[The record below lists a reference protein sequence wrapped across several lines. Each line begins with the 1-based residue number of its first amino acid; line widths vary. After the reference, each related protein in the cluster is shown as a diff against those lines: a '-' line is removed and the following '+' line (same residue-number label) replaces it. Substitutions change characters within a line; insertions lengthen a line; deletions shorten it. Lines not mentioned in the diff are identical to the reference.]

1 MGFFDRDRS
10 NSGGN
15 QGMGGNYNG
24 KSSSLA
30 SPSKTGLTFASPTPS
45 TAGNS
50 NNGNGGNGNSRAAAA
65 PAPLSAEAAL
75 SADNKAAQ
83 ANWKANFQQ
92 QLDDYAN
99 SALTDR
105 TLIDRADF
113 NSQLTAKAAKGVASR
128 SLSRSGVALT
138 GQAAKQS
145 ARLGNIN
152 TAQYMDQ
159 SKNSAVLAQDDRNTQ
174 AVGDSLNA
182 YTQLG
187 QTGSDALRNA
197 AGLESQRI
205 AGDRQRKG
213 AADAS
218 NMSMA
223 SGLASMYMMM

>member
-1 MGFFDRDRS
+1 MGFFDQDRS

-24 KSSSLA
+24 KSSSLSAPAAPAAA
-30 SPSKTGLTFASPTPS
+30 STKAPAFDYSK
-45 TAGNS
+45 
-50 NNGNGGNGNSRAAAA
+50 GNGSSRAAAA

-83 ANWKANFQQ
+83 ANWKANFKQ

-113 NSQLTAKAAKGVASR
+113 NSQLTAKAAKGVSAR

-159 SKNSAVLAQDDRNTQ
+159 SKNTAVVAQDDRNTQ
-174 AVGDSLNA
+174 ALGDSLNA
-182 YTQLG
+182 YTQIG
-187 QTGSDALRNA
+187 ETGSAALRNA

-205 AGDRQRKG
+205 AGDKQRKG

-218 NMSMA
+218 NMGMA
-223 SGLASMYMMM
+223 ASLASMMIL